1 MPLRGVEPR
10 KCDLDN
16 TNYDLVKIEQKRK
29 IQTLFSIVL
38 NNKNIVNSSIEE
50 LENYLAAYKNLK
62 NFLYKERSDVITRIP
77 KFWMKTFINHPDI
90 SYLFNKD
97 VIECFLYLSE
107 FQVEEIESD
116 KFKLKIHFFFNENPF
131 IANHVLSKKVSIEN
145 DNYTSQS
152 TEINWMR
159 GKKPLRNVRSKFTL
173 LGDKNLKQ
181 ESFFDWYVSNTSLM
195 DSVIIKSLTEIW
207 EYPMPYYVSND
218 IVTDT

>member
-1 MPLRGVEPR
+1 MPLRDVEPR

-16 TNYDLVKIEQKRK
+16 TNYDLLKIEQKRK

-38 NNKNIVNSSIEE
+38 DNKNIVNSSIKE
-50 LENYLAAYKNLK
+50 LENYIAAYKNLK
-62 NFLYKERSDVITRIP
+62 NLLYKERSNVITRIP
-77 KFWMKTFINHPDI
+77 NFWITTFINHPDI

-116 KFKLKIHFFFNENPF
+116 EFKLKIHFFFNENPF
-131 IANHVLSKKVSIEN
+131 IANHVLSKKFSIEN
-145 DNYTSQS
+145 DNYTSQN
-152 TEINWMR
+152 TEINWMG

-195 DSVIIKSLTEIW
+195 DSIIIKSLKEIW

-218 IVTDT
+218 IVTDS